1 MGQMRQWLSWVGI
14 GIVVA
19 LTALALAWPLVLRDP
34 SPTAFV
40 VVSLGAGVLGV
51 GLLLR
56 WSDTSPRIM
65 GSTVVVIGAVTVA
78 IGVGLMIASLGGLG
92 Y

>member
-1 MGQMRQWLSWVGI
+1 MRQWLSRVGI
-14 GIVVA
+14 GIVAA

-34 SPTAFV
+34 SPTDFV
-40 VVSLGAGVLGV
+40 VVSLGGGVVGV

-56 WSDTSPRIM
+56 WSDISPRM
-65 GSTVVVIGAVTVA
+65 VGSTVVVLGAVTVA
-78 IGVGLMIASLGGLG
+78 IGVGLMIASLGSLG